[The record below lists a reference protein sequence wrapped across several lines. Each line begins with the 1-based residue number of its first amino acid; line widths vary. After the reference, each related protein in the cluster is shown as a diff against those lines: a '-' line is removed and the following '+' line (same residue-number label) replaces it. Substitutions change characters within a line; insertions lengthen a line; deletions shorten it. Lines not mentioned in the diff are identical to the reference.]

1 MSQGPIPIDPRLL
14 GAVKRA
20 LGRMPAVPYDLTQV
34 KVLDNFYSPVDPYWD
49 NVPEGFVLTPGEFSA
64 IGRMEKLRQLSV
76 VLSSR
81 DQTLDMG
88 DFSWL
93 PRCKNLQHLDL
104 ALTNF
109 SDCALL
115 LQLPALKTVRLPERE
130 QLVHLEALKTVCLP
144 KGEQLIPLEDLDA
157 LPQSVKVRMDLTPY
171 PAVHETFKTPP
182 PPKPKPEPSEKAKA
196 IVAEVKRRTA
206 APCWKLTLQPEGT
219 CGLLDSKVGGL
230 PYWDPALPYPTDS
243 QGNKMTLLAQL
254 NFAQL
259 GTEAPLPRAGMLQF
273 FIGQDDEFGIDFDQ
287 PDRQKNFRV
296 VYHPEPDPAL
306 TLEQIQALELP
317 THVEADLC
325 TPVIREA
332 AFTAEKTVGYMGPGD
347 CRFEALFREAVRAV
361 TGEDIGEKNEY
372 QYFDKADRDYFYDQL
387 SAAGHRL
394 LGYPFFTQY
403 DPREPE
409 GPYDTLLFQLDSDM
423 AEDRKDLVLW
433 GDCGVG
439 NFFINRE
446 DLLCRDFSRILYNW
460 DCS

>member
-1 MSQGPIPIDPRLL
+1 MSQGPIPIDSRLL

-81 DQTLDMG
+81 DQILDMG
-88 DFSWL
+88 DFTWL

-115 LQLPALKTVRLPERE
+115 LQLPALKTVRLPGRE
-130 QLVHLEALKTVCLP
+130 QLVHLEA
-144 KGEQLIPLEDLDA
+144 LDA

-171 PAVHETFKTPP
+171 PSVSETFKTPP

-206 APCWKLTLQPEGT
+206 APCWKLTLQPEGP

>member
-81 DQTLDMG
+81 NQTLDMG

-109 SDCALL
+109 SDCAQL

-171 PAVHETFKTPP
+171 PSVSETFKTLPP
-182 PPKPKPEPSEKAKA
+182 PKPEPSEKAKA
-196 IVAEVKRRTA
+196 IVAEVKRRTETS
-206 APCWKLTLQPEGT
+206 CWKLTLQPEGP

-230 PYWDPALPYPTDS
+230 PYWDPALPYPVDS
-243 QGNKMTLLAQL
+243 QGNQMTLLAQL

-259 GTEAPLPRAGMLQF
+259 GTEAPLPAQGLLQF
-273 FIGQDDEFGIDFDQ
+273 FIGQDDVFGIDFDQ
-287 PDRQKNFRV
+287 PDSQKDFRV

-306 TLEQIQALELP
+306 TLEQIQALDLP
-317 THVEADLC
+317 THVEADCC
-325 TPVIREA
+325 TPVFQEA
-332 AFTAEKTVGYMGPGD
+332 VFTAEKTVGYMGPEDG
-347 CRFEALFREAVRAV
+347 RFDALFREVVRAV
-361 TGEDIGEKNEY
+361 TGEDIGEQNAY
-372 QYFDKADRDYFYDQL
+372 QYLGDADCRCLNDQL
-387 SAAGHRL
+387 NNTGHRL

-403 DPREPE
+403 DPREPDS
-409 GPYDTLLFQLDSDM
+409 PYDTLLFQLDSDM

-446 DLLCRDFSRILYNW
+446 DLLRRDFSRILYNW

>member
-49 NVPEGFVLTPGEFSA
+49 NVPEGFVLTPREFSA

-81 DQTLDMG
+81 NQTLDMG

-115 LQLPALKTVRLPERE
+115 LQLPALKTVRLPGRE
-130 QLVHLEALKTVCLP
+130 QLAHLEA
-144 KGEQLIPLEDLDA
+144 LDA

-171 PAVHETFKTPP
+171 PSVSETFKTPP

-206 APCWKLTLQPEGT
+206 APCWKLTLQPEGP

-259 GTEAPLPRAGMLQF
+259 GTEAPLPAQGLLQF
-273 FIGQDDEFGIDFDQ
+273 FIGQDDVFGIDFDQ

-306 TLEQIQALELP
+306 TLEQIQTLKLP

-332 AFTAEKTVGYMGPGD
+332 AFIAEKTMGYMGPGD
-347 CRFEALFREAVRAV
+347 CRFEAPFREAVRAV

-372 QYFDKADRDYFYDQL
+372 QYFDRADRDYFYDQL
-387 SAAGHRL
+387 STAGHRL

>member
-14 GAVKRA
+14 GAVKRT
-20 LGRMPAVPYDLTQV
+20 LGWMPAVPYDLTQV

-64 IGRMEKLRQLSV
+64 VGRMEKLRQLSV

-81 DQTLDMG
+81 NQTLDMG

-144 KGEQLIPLEDLDA
+144 KGEQLIPLEDLEA

-171 PAVHETFKTPP
+171 PSAPETFKTPP

-196 IVAEVKRRTA
+196 IVAEVKRRTET
-206 APCWKLTLQPEGT
+206 PCWKLTLQPEGP

-259 GTEAPLPRAGMLQF
+259 GTEAPLPAQGLLQF
-273 FIGQDDEFGIDFDQ
+273 FIGQDDVFGIDFDQ
-287 PDRQKNFRV
+287 PDSQKDFRV

-361 TGEDIGEKNEY
+361 TGEDIGEKNAY

-423 AEDRKDLVLW
+423 IDRKDLVLW

-460 DCS
+460 DCC

>member
-1 MSQGPIPIDPRLL
+1 MSQGPISIDPRLL

-81 DQTLDMG
+81 NQTLDMG

-115 LQLPALKTVRLPERE
+115 LQLPALKTVRLPGRE
-130 QLVHLEALKTVCLP
+130 QLVHLEA
-144 KGEQLIPLEDLDA
+144 LDA
-157 LPQSVKVRMDLTPY
+157 LPQSVKVRIDLTPY
-171 PAVHETFKTPP
+171 PSVSETFKAPP

-206 APCWKLTLQPEGT
+206 APCWKLTLHPEGP

-259 GTEAPLPRAGMLQF
+259 GTEDPLPRAGILQF
-273 FIGQDDEFGIDFDQ
+273 FIGQDDGFGIDFDQ

-306 TLEQIQALELP
+306 TLEQIRALDLP
-317 THVEADLC
+317 THVEADCC
-325 TPVIREA
+325 TPVFQEA
-332 AFTAEKTVGYMGPGD
+332 VFTAEKTVGYMGPEDG
-347 CRFEALFREAVRAV
+347 RFDALFREMVRAV
-361 TGEDIGEKNEY
+361 TGEDIGEQNAY
-372 QYFDKADRDYFYDQL
+372 QYLGDADCRCLNDQL
-387 SAAGHRL
+387 NNTGHRL

-446 DLLCRDFSRILYNW
+446 DLLRRDFSRILYNW

>member
-34 KVLDNFYSPVDPYWD
+34 KVLDNFYSPVAPYWD
-49 NVPEGFVLTPGEFSA
+49 NVPEGFVLIPGEFSA

-81 DQTLDMG
+81 DQILDMG
-88 DFSWL
+88 DFTWL

-115 LQLPALKTVRLPERE
+115 LQLPALKTVRLPGRE
-130 QLVHLEALKTVCLP
+130 QLVHLEA
-144 KGEQLIPLEDLDA
+144 LDA

-171 PAVHETFKTPP
+171 PSVSETFKTPP

-206 APCWKLTLQPEGT
+206 APCWKLTLHPEGP

-259 GTEAPLPRAGMLQF
+259 GTEDPLPRAGMLQF
-273 FIGQDDEFGIDFDQ
+273 FIGQDDVFGMDFDE

-306 TLEQIQALELP
+306 TLEQIRALDLP
-317 THVEADLC
+317 THVEADCC
-325 TPVIREA
+325 TPVFQEA
-332 AFTAEKTVGYMGPGD
+332 VFTAEKTVGYMGPEDG
-347 CRFEALFREAVRAV
+347 RFDALFREMVRAV
-361 TGEDIGEKNEY
+361 TGEDIGEQNAY
-372 QYFDKADRDYFYDQL
+372 QYLGDADCRCLNDQL
-387 SAAGHRL
+387 NNTGHRL

-446 DLLCRDFSRILYNW
+446 DLLRRDFSRILYNW

>member
-81 DQTLDMG
+81 NQTLDMG
-88 DFSWL
+88 DFTWL

-130 QLVHLEALKTVCLP
+130 QLAHLEA
-144 KGEQLIPLEDLDA
+144 LDA

-171 PAVHETFKTPP
+171 PSVSETFKTPP
-182 PPKPKPEPSEKAKA
+182 PPKPKPELSAKVKA
-196 IVAEVKRRTA
+196 IVAEVKRRTET
-206 APCWKLTLQPEGT
+206 PCWKLTLQPEGP

-230 PYWDPALPYPTDS
+230 PYWDPALPYPVDS
-243 QGNKMTLLAQL
+243 QGNQMTLLAQL

-259 GTEAPLPRAGMLQF
+259 GTEAPLPAQGLLQF
-273 FIGQDDEFGIDFDQ
+273 FIGQDDVFGIDFDQ
-287 PDRQKNFRV
+287 PDSQKDFRV

-306 TLEQIQALELP
+306 TLEQIRALDLP
-317 THVEADLC
+317 THVEADCC
-325 TPVIREA
+325 TPVFQEA
-332 AFTAEKTVGYMGPGD
+332 VFTAEKTVGYMGPED

-361 TGEDIGEKNEY
+361 TGEDIGDKNEY

-387 SAAGHRL
+387 STAGHRL

-403 DPREPE
+403 DPREPDS
-409 GPYDTLLFQLDSDM
+409 PYDTLLFQLDSDM
-423 AEDRKDLVLW
+423 IDRKDLVLW

-446 DLLCRDFSRILYNW
+446 DLLRRDFSRILYNW

>member
-81 DQTLDMG
+81 NQTLDMG

-130 QLVHLEALKTVCLP
+130 QLAHLEA
-144 KGEQLIPLEDLDA
+144 LDA

-171 PAVHETFKTPP
+171 PSVSETFKTPP

-206 APCWKLTLQPEGT
+206 APCWKLTLQPEGP
-219 CGLLDSKVGGL
+219 CGLLDSKVGGM
-230 PYWDPALPYPTDS
+230 PYWDPALPYPVDS
-243 QGNKMTLLAQL
+243 QGNQMTLLAQL

-259 GTEAPLPRAGMLQF
+259 GTEDPLPAQGLLQF
-273 FIGQDDEFGIDFDQ
+273 FIGQDDVFGIDFDQ
-287 PDRQKNFRV
+287 PDSQKDFRV

-306 TLEQIQALELP
+306 TLEQIQALDLP
-317 THVEADLC
+317 THVEADCC
-325 TPVIREA
+325 TPVFQEA
-332 AFTAEKTVGYMGPGD
+332 VFTAEKTVGYMGPEDG
-347 CRFEALFREAVRAV
+347 RFDALFREVVRAV
-361 TGEDIGEKNEY
+361 TGEDIGEQNAY
-372 QYFDKADRDYFYDQL
+372 QYLGDADCRCLNDQL
-387 SAAGHRL
+387 NNTGHRL

-403 DPREPE
+403 DPREPDS
-409 GPYDTLLFQLDSDM
+409 PYDTLLFQLDSDM
-423 AEDRKDLVLW
+423 IDRKDLVLW

-446 DLLCRDFSRILYNW
+446 DLLRRDFSRILYNW

>member
-1 MSQGPIPIDPRLL
+1 MLQTPIPMDPRLL

-49 NVPEGFVLTPGEFSA
+49 NVPEGFVLTHGEFSA

-104 ALTNF
+104 AQTNL

-115 LQLPALKTVRLPERE
+115 LQLPALKTLRLSERG
-130 QLVHLEALKTVCLP
+130 QLVHLEAL
-144 KGEQLIPLEDLDA
+144 DA
-157 LPQSVKVRMDLTPY
+157 LPQAVKVRMDLTPY
-171 PAVHETFKTPP
+171 PSAPETFKAPP
-182 PPKPKPEPSEKAKA
+182 PPKPKPEPSGKARA
-196 IVAEVKRRTA
+196 IVDEIKRRTA
-206 APCWKLTLQPEGT
+206 APCWKLTLHPEGP

-230 PYWDPALPYPTDS
+230 PYWDPGLPYPVDS
-243 QGNKMTLLAQL
+243 QGNQMTLLAQL

-259 GTEAPLPRAGMLQF
+259 GTEDPLPRAGVLQF
-273 FIGQDDEFGIDFDQ
+273 FIGQDDAFGIDYDE

-347 CRFEALFREAVRAV
+347 CRFDALFREVVQAV
-361 TGEDIGEKNEY
+361 TGEDIGDKHEY
-372 QYFDKADRDYFYDQL
+372 QYFDGADRDYLYDQL

-403 DPREPE
+403 DPREPDS
-409 GPYDTLLFQLDSDM
+409 PYDTLLFQLDSDM
-423 AEDRKDLVLW
+423 ADDRKDLVLW

-439 NFFINRE
+439 NFFINGE
-446 DLLCRDFSRILYNW
+446 DLLRRDFSRVLYNW

>member
-49 NVPEGFVLTPGEFSA
+49 NVPEGFVLIPGEFSA

-81 DQTLDMG
+81 DQILDMG

-115 LQLPALKTVRLPERE
+115 LQLPALKTVRLPGRE
-130 QLVHLEALKTVCLP
+130 QLAHLEA
-144 KGEQLIPLEDLDA
+144 LDA
-157 LPQSVKVRMDLTPY
+157 LPQWVKVRIDLTPY

-196 IVAEVKRRTA
+196 IVDEVKRRTA
-206 APCWKLTLQPEGT
+206 APCWKLTLHPEGPR
-219 CGLLDSKVGGL
+219 GLLDSKVGGL
-230 PYWDPALPYPTDS
+230 PYWDSALPYPTDS

-259 GTEAPLPRAGMLQF
+259 GTEDPLPRAGMLQF
-273 FIGQDDEFGIDFDQ
+273 FIGQDDGFGIDFDQ

-361 TGEDIGEKNEY
+361 TGEDIGDKNEY

-387 SAAGHRL
+387 STAGHRL
-394 LGYPFFTQY
+394 LGYPFF
-403 DPREPE
+403 PREPE

-446 DLLCRDFSRILYNW
+446 DLLRRDFSRILYNW

>member
-81 DQTLDMG
+81 NQTLDMG

-130 QLVHLEALKTVCLP
+130 QLAHLEA
-144 KGEQLIPLEDLDA
+144 LDA

-171 PAVHETFKTPP
+171 PSVSETFKTPP

-206 APCWKLTLQPEGT
+206 APCWKLTLHPEGP

-259 GTEAPLPRAGMLQF
+259 GTEDPLPRAGMLQF
-273 FIGQDDEFGIDFDQ
+273 FIGQDDGFGIDFDQ

-296 VYHPEPDPAL
+296 VYHPEPDSAL

-332 AFTAEKTVGYMGPGD
+332 AFIAEKTVGYMGPGD
-347 CRFEALFREAVRAV
+347 GRFDALFREVVRAV
-361 TGEDIGEKNEY
+361 IGEDIGEQNAY
-372 QYFDKADRDYFYDQL
+372 QYLGDADCRCLNDQL
-387 SAAGHRL
+387 NNTGHRL

-403 DPREPE
+403 DPREPDS
-409 GPYDTLLFQLDSDM
+409 PYDTLLFQLDSDM
-423 AEDRKDLVLW
+423 IDRKDLVLW

-446 DLLCRDFSRILYNW
+446 DLLRRDFSRILYNW

>member
-49 NVPEGFVLTPGEFSA
+49 NVPEGFVLIPGEFSA

-81 DQTLDMG
+81 NQTLDMG

-115 LQLPALKTVRLPERE
+115 LQLPALKTVRLPGRE
-130 QLVHLEALKTVCLP
+130 QLAHLEA
-144 KGEQLIPLEDLDA
+144 LDA

-171 PAVHETFKTPP
+171 PSVSETFKTPP

-196 IVAEVKRRTA
+196 IVAEVKRRTET
-206 APCWKLTLQPEGT
+206 PCWKLTLQPEGP

-259 GTEAPLPRAGMLQF
+259 GTEDPLPAQGLLQF
-273 FIGQDDEFGIDFDQ
+273 FIGQDDVFGIDFDQ
-287 PDRQKNFRV
+287 PDSQKDFRV

-306 TLEQIQALELP
+306 TLEQIQALDLP

-332 AFTAEKTVGYMGPGD
+332 AFIAEKTVGYMGPGD

-361 TGEDIGEKNEY
+361 TGEDIGDKNEY

-387 SAAGHRL
+387 STAGHRL

-446 DLLCRDFSRILYNW
+446 DLLRRDFSRILYNW

>member
-88 DFSWL
+88 DFTWL

-109 SDCALL
+109 SDCAQL
-115 LQLPALKTVRLPERE
+115 LQLPALKTVRLPGRE
-130 QLVHLEALKTVCLP
+130 QLAHLEA
-144 KGEQLIPLEDLDA
+144 LDA

-206 APCWKLTLQPEGT
+206 APCWKLTLQPEGP

-243 QGNKMTLLAQL
+243 QSNKMTLLAQL

-259 GTEAPLPRAGMLQF
+259 GTEDPLPAQGLLQF
-273 FIGQDDEFGIDFDQ
+273 FIGQDDVFGIDFDQ
-287 PDRQKNFRV
+287 PDSQKDFRV

-306 TLEQIQALELP
+306 TLEQIQALDLP
-317 THVEADLC
+317 THVEADCC
-325 TPVIREA
+325 TPVFQEA
-332 AFTAEKTVGYMGPGD
+332 VFTAEKTVGYMGPEDG
-347 CRFEALFREAVRAV
+347 RFDALFREVVRAV
-361 TGEDIGEKNEY
+361 TGEDIGEQNAY
-372 QYFDKADRDYFYDQL
+372 QYLGDADCRCLNDQL
-387 SAAGHRL
+387 NNTGHRL

-403 DPREPE
+403 DPREPDS
-409 GPYDTLLFQLDSDM
+409 PYDTLMFQLDSDM

-446 DLLCRDFSRILYNW
+446 DLLRRDFSRILYNW

>member
-81 DQTLDMG
+81 NQTLDMG

-115 LQLPALKTVRLPERE
+115 LQLPALKTVRLPGRE
-130 QLVHLEALKTVCLP
+130 QLVHWEA
-144 KGEQLIPLEDLDA
+144 LDA
-157 LPQSVKVRMDLTPY
+157 LPQSVKVRMDLTSY
-171 PAVHETFKTPP
+171 PSVSETFKTPP

-206 APCWKLTLQPEGT
+206 APCWKLTLQPEGP

-259 GTEAPLPRAGMLQF
+259 GTEEPLPRAGMLQF
-273 FIGQDDEFGIDFDQ
+273 FIGQDDVFGIDFDQ
-287 PDRQKNFRV
+287 PDSQKDFRV

-332 AFTAEKTVGYMGPGD
+332 AFIAEKTVGYMGPGD

-423 AEDRKDLVLW
+423 IDRKDLVLW

>member
-1 MSQGPIPIDPRLL
+1 MFQDPIPMDPRLL

-20 LGRMPAVPYDLTQV
+20 LRRMPAVPYDLMQV
-34 KVLDNFYSPVDPYWD
+34 KALDNFYSPVDPYWD
-49 NVPEGFVLTPGEFSA
+49 SVPEGFVLTPGDFSA
-64 IGRMEKLRQLSV
+64 LGRMTRLRRLTV
-76 VLSSR
+76 VTALGAGP
-81 DQTLDMG
+81 LDME

-115 LQLPALKTVRLPERE
+115 LQLPALKTVRLPGRD
-130 QLVHLEALKTVCLP
+130 QLVHLEAL
-144 KGEQLIPLEDLDA
+144 DA
-157 LPQSVKVRMDLTPY
+157 LPQWVKVRIDLTPY

-206 APCWKLTLQPEGT
+206 APCWKLTLHPEGPR
-219 CGLLDSKVGGL
+219 GLLDSKVGGL

-273 FIGQDDEFGIDFDQ
+273 FIGQDDGFGIDFDQ

-306 TLEQIQALELP
+306 TPEQIQALKLP

-332 AFTAEKTVGYMGPGD
+332 AFTAEKTAGYMGPGD

-361 TGEDIGEKNEY
+361 TGEDIGDKNVY

-446 DLLCRDFSRILYNW
+446 DLLRRDFSRILYNW

>member
-1 MSQGPIPIDPRLL
+1 M
-14 GAVKRA
+14 
-20 LGRMPAVPYDLTQV
+20 
-34 KVLDNFYSPVDPYWD
+34 
-49 NVPEGFVLTPGEFSA
+49 
-64 IGRMEKLRQLSV
+64 
-76 VLSSR
+76 
-81 DQTLDMG
+81 
-88 DFSWL
+88 
-93 PRCKNLQHLDL
+93 
-104 ALTNF
+104 
-109 SDCALL
+109 
-115 LQLPALKTVRLPERE
+115 RLPERE
-130 QLVHLEALKTVCLP
+130 QLVHLEA
-144 KGEQLIPLEDLDA
+144 LDA

-182 PPKPKPEPSEKAKA
+182 PPKPKPEPSAKVKA
-196 IVAEVKRRTA
+196 IVAEVKRRTET
-206 APCWKLTLQPEGT
+206 P
-219 CGLLDSKVGGL
+219 LLEAHPPTGGAL
-230 PYWDPALPYPTDS
+230 RALGQQGGRHALLGPGPALPHRLPGQQNDPP
-243 QGNKMTLLAQL
+243 GPAE
-254 NFAQL
+254 FRPA
-259 GTEAPLPRAGMLQF
+259 GDGGPPAPGGDAAI
-273 FIGQDDEFGIDFDQ
+273 FIGQDDGFGIDFDQ

-306 TLEQIQALELP
+306 TLEQIQTLKLP

-332 AFTAEKTVGYMGPGD
+332 AFIAEKTVGYMGPGD

-361 TGEDIGEKNEY
+361 TREDIGEKNEY

-387 SAAGHRL
+387 STAGHRL

-446 DLLCRDFSRILYNW
+446 DLLRRDFSRILYNW

>member
-81 DQTLDMG
+81 NQTLDMG

-115 LQLPALKTVRLPERE
+115 LQLPALKTVRLPGRE
-130 QLVHLEALKTVCLP
+130 QLAHLEA
-144 KGEQLIPLEDLDA
+144 LDA

-171 PAVHETFKTPP
+171 PSVSETFKTPP

-206 APCWKLTLQPEGT
+206 APCWKLTLQPEGP
-219 CGLLDSKVGGL
+219 CGLLDSKVGGM
-230 PYWDPALPYPTDS
+230 PYWDPALPYPVDS
-243 QGNKMTLLAQL
+243 QGNQMTLLAQL

-259 GTEAPLPRAGMLQF
+259 GTEDPLPAQGLLQF
-273 FIGQDDEFGIDFDQ
+273 FIGQDDVFGIDFDQ
-287 PDRQKNFRV
+287 PDSQKDFRV

-306 TLEQIQALELP
+306 TLEQIQALDLP
-317 THVEADLC
+317 THVEADCC
-325 TPVIREA
+325 TPVFQEA
-332 AFTAEKTVGYMGPGD
+332 VFTAEKTVGYMGPEDG
-347 CRFEALFREAVRAV
+347 RFEALFREAVRAV
-361 TGEDIGEKNEY
+361 TGEDIGDKNEY

-387 SAAGHRL
+387 STAGHRL

-446 DLLCRDFSRILYNW
+446 DLLRRDFSRILYNW

>member
-81 DQTLDMG
+81 NQTLDMG

-115 LQLPALKTVRLPERE
+115 LQLPALKTVRLPGRE
-130 QLVHLEALKTVCLP
+130 QLVHLEA
-144 KGEQLIPLEDLDA
+144 LDA

-171 PAVHETFKTPP
+171 PSVSETFKTPP

-206 APCWKLTLQPEGT
+206 APCWKLTLQPEGP

-259 GTEAPLPRAGMLQF
+259 GTEDPLPAQGLLQF
-273 FIGQDDEFGIDFDQ
+273 FIGQDDVFGIDFDQ
-287 PDRQKNFRV
+287 PDSQKDFRV

-306 TLEQIQALELP
+306 TLEQIRALDLP
-317 THVEADLC
+317 THVEADCC
-325 TPVIREA
+325 TPVFQEA
-332 AFTAEKTVGYMGPGD
+332 VFTAEKTVGYMGPEDG
-347 CRFEALFREAVRAV
+347 RFEALFREAVRAV
-361 TGEDIGEKNEY
+361 TGEDIGEQNAY
-372 QYFDKADRDYFYDQL
+372 QYLGDADCRCLNDQL
-387 SAAGHRL
+387 NNTGHRL

-403 DPREPE
+403 DPREPDS
-409 GPYDTLLFQLDSDM
+409 PYDTLLFQLDSDM
-423 AEDRKDLVLW
+423 IDRKDLVLW

-446 DLLCRDFSRILYNW
+446 DLLRRDFSRILYNW

>member
-1 MSQGPIPIDPRLL
+1 MLQTPIPMDPRLL

-20 LGRMPAVPYDLTQV
+20 LGQMPAVPYDLTQV

-49 NVPEGFVLTPGEFSA
+49 NVPEGFVLTHGEFSA

-104 ALTNF
+104 AQTNF

-115 LQLPALKTVRLPERE
+115 LQLPALKTLRLSERG
-130 QLVHLEALKTVCLP
+130 QLVHLEAL
-144 KGEQLIPLEDLDA
+144 DA
-157 LPQSVKVRMDLTPY
+157 LPQGVKVRMDLTPY
-171 PAVHETFKTPP
+171 PSAPETFKAPP
-182 PPKPKPEPSEKAKA
+182 PPKPKPEPSGKARA
-196 IVAEVKRRTA
+196 IVDEIKRRTA
-206 APCWKLTLQPEGT
+206 APCWKLTLHPEGP

-230 PYWDPALPYPTDS
+230 PYWDPGLPYPVDS
-243 QGNKMTLLAQL
+243 QGNQMTLLAQL

-259 GTEAPLPRAGMLQF
+259 GTEDPLPRAGVLQF
-273 FIGQDDEFGIDFDQ
+273 FIGQDDAFGIDYDQ

-296 VYHPEPDPAL
+296 VYHPELDPAL

-332 AFTAEKTVGYMGPGD
+332 AFTAEKTVGYMGPENS
-347 CRFEALFREAVRAV
+347 RFDALFREAVQAV
-361 TGEDIGEKNEY
+361 TGEDIGDKHEY
-372 QYFDKADRDYFYDQL
+372 QYFDGADRDYLYDQL

-403 DPREPE
+403 DPREPDS
-409 GPYDTLLFQLDSDM
+409 PYDTLLFQLDSDM
-423 AEDRKDLVLW
+423 ADDRKDLVLW

-439 NFFINRE
+439 NFFINGE
-446 DLLCRDFSRILYNW
+446 DLLRRDFSRVLYNW

>member
-81 DQTLDMG
+81 NQTLDMG

-130 QLVHLEALKTVCLP
+130 QLAHLEA
-144 KGEQLIPLEDLDA
+144 LDA

-171 PAVHETFKTPP
+171 PSVSETFKTPP

-206 APCWKLTLQPEGT
+206 APCWKLTLHPEGP

-259 GTEAPLPRAGMLQF
+259 GTEAPLPAQGLLQF
-273 FIGQDDEFGIDFDQ
+273 FIGQDDVFGIDFDQ
-287 PDRQKNFRV
+287 PDSQKDFRV

-306 TLEQIQALELP
+306 TLEQIRALDLP
-317 THVEADLC
+317 THVEADCC
-325 TPVIREA
+325 TPVFQEA
-332 AFTAEKTVGYMGPGD
+332 VFTAEKTVGYMGPEDG
-347 CRFEALFREAVRAV
+347 RFDALFREVVRAV
-361 TGEDIGEKNEY
+361 IGEDIGEQNAY
-372 QYFDKADRDYFYDQL
+372 QYLGDADCRCLNDQL
-387 SAAGHRL
+387 NNTGHRL

-403 DPREPE
+403 DPREPDS
-409 GPYDTLLFQLDSDM
+409 PYDTLLFQLDSDM
-423 AEDRKDLVLW
+423 IDRKDLVLW

-446 DLLCRDFSRILYNW
+446 DLLRRDFSRILYNW

>member
-1 MSQGPIPIDPRLL
+1 MPQTPIPMDPRLL

-49 NVPEGFVLTPGEFSA
+49 NVPEGFVLTPGDFSA

-115 LQLPALKTVRLPERE
+115 LQLPALKTLRLPERE
-130 QLVHLEALKTVCLP
+130 QLVHLEALETVCLP
-144 KGEQLIPLEDLDA
+144 KGEQLIPLESLDA
-157 LPQSVKVRMDLTPY
+157 LPQSVKVRMGLTPY
-171 PAVHETFKTPP
+171 PSAPETFKAPP

-196 IVAEVKRRTA
+196 IVDEVKRRTGI
-206 APCWKLTLQPEGT
+206 PCWKLTLHPEGP

-230 PYWDPALPYPTDS
+230 PYWDPALPYPVDS
-243 QGNKMTLLAQL
+243 QGNQMTLLAQL

-259 GTEAPLPRAGMLQF
+259 GTEDPLPRAGMLQF
-273 FIGQDDEFGIDFDQ
+273 FIGQDDAFGIDYDE

-306 TLEQIQALELP
+306 TLEQIQSLELP

-347 CRFEALFREAVRAV
+347 CRFDALFREVVQAV
-361 TGEDIGEKNEY
+361 TGEDIGDRHEY
-372 QYFDKADRDYFYDQL
+372 QYFDGADRDYLYDQL

-394 LGYPFFTQY
+394 LGYPSFTQY

-423 AEDRKDLVLW
+423 ADDRSDLVLW

-439 NFFINRE
+439 NFFINGE
-446 DLLCRDFSRILYNW
+446 DLLRRDFSRILYNW

>member
-34 KVLDNFYSPVDPYWD
+34 KVLDNFYSPVDPCWD
-49 NVPEGFVLTPGEFSA
+49 NVPEGFVLIPGEFSA
-64 IGRMEKLRQLSV
+64 IGRMEKLRQLSM

-81 DQTLDMG
+81 NQTLDMG

-130 QLVHLEALKTVCLP
+130 QLVHLEAL
-144 KGEQLIPLEDLDA
+144 DA

-171 PAVHETFKTPP
+171 PSAPETFKTPP
-182 PPKPKPEPSEKAKA
+182 PPKPKPEPSAKVKA
-196 IVAEVKRRTA
+196 IVAEVKRRTET
-206 APCWKLTLQPEGT
+206 PCWKLTLQPEGP

-259 GTEAPLPRAGMLQF
+259 GTEAPLPAQGLLQF
-273 FIGQDDEFGIDFDQ
+273 FIGQDDVFGIDFDQ
-287 PDRQKNFRV
+287 PDSQKDFRV

-361 TGEDIGEKNEY
+361 TGEDIGEKNAY

-460 DCS
+460 DCC

>member
-1 MSQGPIPIDPRLL
+1 MSQRPIPIDPRLL
-14 GAVKRA
+14 GAVKCA

-81 DQTLDMG
+81 NQTLDMG

-115 LQLPALKTVRLPERE
+115 LQLPALKTVRLPGRE
-130 QLVHLEALKTVCLP
+130 QLAHWEA
-144 KGEQLIPLEDLDA
+144 LDA

-171 PAVHETFKTPP
+171 PSVSETFKTPP

-206 APCWKLTLQPEGT
+206 APCWKLTLQPEGP

-259 GTEAPLPRAGMLQF
+259 GTEDPLPRAGMLQF
-273 FIGQDDEFGIDFDQ
+273 FIGQDDGFGIDFDQ

-332 AFTAEKTVGYMGPGD
+332 AFTAEKTVGYMGPEDG
-347 CRFEALFREAVRAV
+347 RFDALFREVVRAV
-361 TGEDIGEKNEY
+361 TGEDIGEQNAY
-372 QYFDKADRDYFYDQL
+372 QYLGDADCRCLNDQL
-387 SAAGHRL
+387 NNTGHRL

-403 DPREPE
+403 DPREPDS
-409 GPYDTLLFQLDSDM
+409 PYDTLLFQLDSDM

-446 DLLCRDFSRILYNW
+446 DLLRRDFSRILYNW

>member
-1 MSQGPIPIDPRLL
+1 MFQDPIPMDPRLL

-20 LGRMPAVPYDLTQV
+20 LRRMPAVPYDLMQV
-34 KVLDNFYSPVDPYWD
+34 KALDNFYSPVDPYWD
-49 NVPEGFVLTPGEFSA
+49 SVPEGFVLTPGDFSA
-64 IGRMEKLRQLSV
+64 LGRMTRLRRLTV
-76 VLSSR
+76 VTALGAGP
-81 DQTLDMG
+81 LDME

-115 LQLPALKTVRLPERE
+115 LQLPALKTVRLPGRD
-130 QLVHLEALKTVCLP
+130 QLVHLEAL
-144 KGEQLIPLEDLDA
+144 DA
-157 LPQSVKVRMDLTPY
+157 LPQWVKVRIDLTPY

-206 APCWKLTLQPEGT
+206 APCWKLTLHPEGPR
-219 CGLLDSKVGGL
+219 GLLDSKVGGL

-273 FIGQDDEFGIDFDQ
+273 FIGQDDGFGIDFDQ

-306 TLEQIQALELP
+306 TPEQIQALKLP

-332 AFTAEKTVGYMGPGD
+332 AFTAEKTAGYMGPGD

-361 TGEDIGEKNEY
+361 TGEDIGDKNEY

-446 DLLCRDFSRILYNW
+446 DLLRRDFSRILYNW

>member
-81 DQTLDMG
+81 NQTLDMG

-115 LQLPALKTVRLPERE
+115 LQLPALKTVRLPGRE
-130 QLVHLEALKTVCLP
+130 QLAHLEA
-144 KGEQLIPLEDLDA
+144 LDA

-171 PAVHETFKTPP
+171 PSVSETFKTPP

-206 APCWKLTLQPEGT
+206 APRWKLTLQPEGP

-259 GTEAPLPRAGMLQF
+259 GTEDPLPRAGMLQF
-273 FIGQDDEFGIDFDQ
+273 FIGQDDVFGIDFDQ
-287 PDRQKNFRV
+287 PDSQKDFRV

-306 TLEQIQALELP
+306 TLEQIQALDLP
-317 THVEADLC
+317 THVEADCC
-325 TPVIREA
+325 TPVFQEA
-332 AFTAEKTVGYMGPGD
+332 VFTAEKTVGYMGPGD
-347 CRFEALFREAVRAV
+347 CRFEAMFREAVRAV
-361 TGEDIGEKNEY
+361 TGEDIGDKNEY

-387 SAAGHRL
+387 STAGHRL

-446 DLLCRDFSRILYNW
+446 DLLRRDFSRILYNW

>member
-81 DQTLDMG
+81 NQTLDMG

-130 QLVHLEALKTVCLP
+130 QLVHLEAL
-144 KGEQLIPLEDLDA
+144 DA

-171 PAVHETFKTPP
+171 PSVSETFKTPP

-206 APCWKLTLQPEGT
+206 APCWKLTLQPEGP

-259 GTEAPLPRAGMLQF
+259 GTEAPLPAQGLLQF
-273 FIGQDDEFGIDFDQ
+273 FIGQDDVFGIDFDQ
-287 PDRQKNFRV
+287 PDSQKDFRV

-306 TLEQIQALELP
+306 TLEQIRALDLP
-317 THVEADLC
+317 THVEADCC
-325 TPVIREA
+325 TPVFQEA
-332 AFTAEKTVGYMGPGD
+332 VFTAEKTVGYMGPEDG
-347 CRFEALFREAVRAV
+347 RFDALFREAVWAV
-361 TGEDIGEKNEY
+361 TGEDIGEQNAY
-372 QYFDKADRDYFYDQL
+372 QYLGDADCRCLNDQL
-387 SAAGHRL
+387 NNTGHRL

-403 DPREPE
+403 DPREPDS
-409 GPYDTLLFQLDSDM
+409 PYDTLLFQLDSDM

-446 DLLCRDFSRILYNW
+446 DLLRRDFSRILYNW

>member
-1 MSQGPIPIDPRLL
+1 MSQGPISIDPRLL

-81 DQTLDMG
+81 NQTLDMG

-115 LQLPALKTVRLPERE
+115 LQLPALKTVRLPGRE
-130 QLVHLEALKTVCLP
+130 QLVHWEA
-144 KGEQLIPLEDLDA
+144 LDA
-157 LPQSVKVRMDLTPY
+157 LPQSVKVRMDLTSY
-171 PAVHETFKTPP
+171 PSVSETFKTPP

-206 APCWKLTLQPEGT
+206 APCWKLTLQPEGP

-259 GTEAPLPRAGMLQF
+259 GTEEPLPRAGMLQF
-273 FIGQDDEFGIDFDQ
+273 FIGQDDVFGIDFDQ
-287 PDRQKNFRV
+287 PDSQKDFRV

-423 AEDRKDLVLW
+423 IDRKDLVLW

>member
-14 GAVKRA
+14 GAVKRT

-64 IGRMEKLRQLSV
+64 VGRMEKLRQLSV

-81 DQTLDMG
+81 NQTLDMG

-115 LQLPALKTVRLPERE
+115 LQLPALKTVRLPRRE
-130 QLVHLEALKTVCLP
+130 QLVHLEA
-144 KGEQLIPLEDLDA
+144 LDA

-196 IVAEVKRRTA
+196 IVAEVKRRTET
-206 APCWKLTLQPEGT
+206 PCWKLTLQPEGP

-259 GTEAPLPRAGMLQF
+259 GTEAPLPRAGILQF
-273 FIGQDDEFGIDFDQ
+273 FIGQDDGFGIDFDQ
-287 PDRQKNFRV
+287 PDWQKNFRV
-296 VYHPEPDPAL
+296 VYHPEPDSAL
-306 TLEQIQALELP
+306 TLEQIQALDLP

-332 AFTAEKTVGYMGPGD
+332 AITAEQTVGYMGPEDG
-347 CRFEALFREAVRAV
+347 RFDDLFREVVRAV
-361 TGEDIGEKNEY
+361 TGEDIGDKNEY

-394 LGYPFFTQY
+394 LSYPFFTQY

-446 DLLCRDFSRILYNW
+446 DLLRRDFSRILYNW
-460 DCS
+460 DCC

>member
-1 MSQGPIPIDPRLL
+1 MLVNNINEMKPYLPSVMMKTAGSSVINDAICAADSWVRSMITGAEAYSAAEKAGEGDALRTVMSR
-14 GAVKRA
+14 AVA
-20 LGRMPAVPYDLTQV
+20 LTA
-34 KVLDNFYSPVDPYWD
+34 F
-49 NVPEGFVLTPGEFSA
+49 
-64 IGRMEKLRQLSV
+64 LSV
-76 VLSSR
+76 MA
-81 DQTLDMG
+81 D
-88 DFSWL
+88 
-93 PRCKNLQHLDL
+93 LDL

-115 LQLPALKTVRLPERE
+115 LQLPALKTVRLPGRE
-130 QLVHLEALKTVCLP
+130 QLVHLEA
-144 KGEQLIPLEDLDA
+144 LDA

-182 PPKPKPEPSEKAKA
+182 PPKPKPEPSEKTKA

-206 APCWKLTLQPEGT
+206 APCWKLTLQPEGP

-259 GTEAPLPRAGMLQF
+259 GTEDPLPRAGMLQF
-273 FIGQDDEFGIDFDQ
+273 FNGQDDGFGIDFDQ

-306 TLEQIQALELP
+306 TLEQIQALKLP

-361 TGEDIGEKNEY
+361 TGEDIGDKNEY

-387 SAAGHRL
+387 NNTGHRL

-446 DLLCRDFSRILYNW
+446 DLLRRDFSRILYNW

>member
-81 DQTLDMG
+81 NQTLDMG

-115 LQLPALKTVRLPERE
+115 LQLPALKTVRLPGRE
-130 QLVHLEALKTVCLP
+130 QLVHLEA
-144 KGEQLIPLEDLDA
+144 LDA

-171 PAVHETFKTPP
+171 PSVSETFKTPP
-182 PPKPKPEPSEKAKA
+182 PPKPKPEPSAKVKA
-196 IVAEVKRRTA
+196 IVAEVKRRTET
-206 APCWKLTLQPEGT
+206 PCWKLTLQPEGP

-230 PYWDPALPYPTDS
+230 PYWDPALPYPVDS
-243 QGNKMTLLAQL
+243 QGNQMTLLAQL

-259 GTEAPLPRAGMLQF
+259 GTEDPLPRAGMLQF
-273 FIGQDDEFGIDFDQ
+273 FIGQDDVFGMDFDE

-306 TLEQIQALELP
+306 TLEQIRALDLP
-317 THVEADLC
+317 THVEADCC
-325 TPVIREA
+325 TPVFQEA
-332 AFTAEKTVGYMGPGD
+332 VFTAEKTVGYMGPEDG
-347 CRFEALFREAVRAV
+347 RFDALFREVVRAV
-361 TGEDIGEKNEY
+361 TGEDIGEQNAY
-372 QYFDKADRDYFYDQL
+372 QYLGDADCRCLNDQL
-387 SAAGHRL
+387 NNTGHRL

-423 AEDRKDLVLW
+423 IDRKDLVLW

>member
-81 DQTLDMG
+81 NQTLDMG

-115 LQLPALKTVRLPERE
+115 LQLPALKTVRLPGRE
-130 QLVHLEALKTVCLP
+130 QLAHLEA
-144 KGEQLIPLEDLDA
+144 LDA

-171 PAVHETFKTPP
+171 PSVSETFKTPP
-182 PPKPKPEPSEKAKA
+182 PPKPKPKPEPSEKAKA

-206 APCWKLTLQPEGT
+206 ACCWKLTLQPEGP

-273 FIGQDDEFGIDFDQ
+273 FIGQDDVFGIDFDQ
-287 PDRQKNFRV
+287 PDSQKDFRV

-361 TGEDIGEKNEY
+361 TGEDIGDKNEY

-446 DLLCRDFSRILYNW
+446 DLLRRDFSRILYNW

>member
-1 MSQGPIPIDPRLL
+1 MLQTPIPMDPRLL

-49 NVPEGFVLTPGEFSA
+49 NVPEGFVLTHGEFSA

-104 ALTNF
+104 AQTNF

-115 LQLPALKTVRLPERE
+115 LQLPALKTLRLSERG
-130 QLVHLEALKTVCLP
+130 QLVHLEAL
-144 KGEQLIPLEDLDA
+144 DA
-157 LPQSVKVRMDLTPY
+157 LPQGVKVRMDLTPY
-171 PAVHETFKTPP
+171 PSAPETFKAPP
-182 PPKPKPEPSEKAKA
+182 PPKPKPEPSGKARA
-196 IVAEVKRRTA
+196 IVDEIKRRTA
-206 APCWKLTLQPEGT
+206 APCWKLTLHPEGP

-230 PYWDPALPYPTDS
+230 PYWDPGLPYPVDS
-243 QGNKMTLLAQL
+243 QGNQMTLLAQL

-259 GTEAPLPRAGMLQF
+259 ETEAPLPRAGMLQF
-273 FIGQDDEFGIDFDQ
+273 FIGQDDAFGIDYDE

-332 AFTAEKTVGYMGPGD
+332 AFTAEKTVGYMGPENS
-347 CRFEALFREAVRAV
+347 RFDALFREAVQAV
-361 TGEDIGEKNEY
+361 TGEDIGDKHEY
-372 QYFDKADRDYFYDQL
+372 QYFDGADRDYLYDQL

-403 DPREPE
+403 DPREPDS
-409 GPYDTLLFQLDSDM
+409 PYDTLLFQLDSDM
-423 AEDRKDLVLW
+423 ADDRKDLVLW

-439 NFFINRE
+439 NFFINGE
-446 DLLCRDFSRILYNW
+446 DLLRRDFSRVLYNW

>member
-81 DQTLDMG
+81 NQTLDMG

-115 LQLPALKTVRLPERE
+115 LQLPALKTVRLPGRE
-130 QLVHLEALKTVCLP
+130 QLVHWEA
-144 KGEQLIPLEDLDA
+144 LDA
-157 LPQSVKVRMDLTPY
+157 LPQSVKVRMDLTSY
-171 PAVHETFKTPP
+171 PSVSETFKTPP

-206 APCWKLTLQPEGT
+206 APCWKLTLQPEGP

-259 GTEAPLPRAGMLQF
+259 GTEDPLPAQGLLQF
-273 FIGQDDEFGIDFDQ
+273 FIGQDDVFGIDFDQ
-287 PDRQKNFRV
+287 PDSQKDFRV

-332 AFTAEKTVGYMGPGD
+332 AFIAEKTVGYMGPGD

-361 TGEDIGEKNEY
+361 TGEDIGDKNEY